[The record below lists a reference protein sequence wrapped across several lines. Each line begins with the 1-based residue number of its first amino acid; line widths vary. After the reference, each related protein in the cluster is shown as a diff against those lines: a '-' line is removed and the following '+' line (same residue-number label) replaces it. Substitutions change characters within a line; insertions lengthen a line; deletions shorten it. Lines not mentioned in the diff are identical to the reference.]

1 MIVSDREK
9 FVFVHNPKCGGMT
22 CHNALLKY
30 DTRNNFFFEWKRVN
44 GEGKILDMAHI
55 TPMQLRRFF
64 PRDFKKANRYYKFV
78 FVRNPYNRFMS
89 SISQHLKLMAPAMRT
104 AILTDENAFYHVA
117 RAFALHGLRAP
128 QIENEHK
135 LVHFRIQCN
144 FANID
149 GQRWVDE
156 VFKLEDLDFQ
166 SSPAAKWLPD
176 MGSTARNTTNLPSSS
191 GYDIKKLGDEAIAA
205 INEFYDRDFSTF
217 GYEKL

>member
-44 GEGKILDMAHI
+44 REGKILDMAHI
-55 TPMQLRRFF
+55 TPLQLRQYY
-64 PRDFKKANRYYKFV
+64 PRHFKKVNRYFKFV
-78 FVRNPYNRFMS
+78 FVRDPYNRFMS
-89 SISQHLKLMAPAMRT
+89 SMSQHLKLMAPAMRN
-104 AILTDENAFYHVA
+104 AILANEDAFYHVA
-117 RAFALHGLRAP
+117 RAFALHGLRP
-128 QIENEHK
+128 TQIENEHS
-135 LVHFRIQCN
+135 LVHFRIQCD
-144 FANID
+144 FAHID
-149 GQRWVDE
+149 GQQWVDE

-166 SSPAAKWLPD
+166 NSPAAKWLPD
-176 MGSTARNTTNLPSSS
+176 MGSIARNTTNLPSSS
-191 GYDIKKLGDEAIAA
+191 GYDIQKLGDEAITV